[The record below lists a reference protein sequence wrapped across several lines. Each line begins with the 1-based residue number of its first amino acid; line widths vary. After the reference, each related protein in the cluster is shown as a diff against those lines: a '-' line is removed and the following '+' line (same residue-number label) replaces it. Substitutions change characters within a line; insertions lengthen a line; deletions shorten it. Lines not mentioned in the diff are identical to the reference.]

1 MQDIRIISVVTCEDE
16 ATAQAAADAV
26 ADAIRPYG
34 GTVDTAPWTKDLA
47 AKRKAEFE
55 AQRASDAA
63 ERARDAA
70 AKAEAD
76 KTAVDKVYAAVDAD
90 ATLDQKAKDAMKALV
105 EASTGIAAEVKEV
118 LP

>member
-47 AKRKAEFE
+47 AKRRAEFE
-55 AQRASDAA
+55 A

-70 AKAEAD
+70 MKAEAD
-76 KTAVDKVYAAVDAD
+76 RTAVDKVYDAVEAD
-90 ATLDQKAKDAMKALV
+90 ATLDQKAKDAVKALV
-105 EASTGIAAEVKEV
+105 EASTGIAAVTKEAAV
-118 LP
+118 TP

>member
-1 MQDIRIISVVTCEDE
+1 MRDIRIISVVTCEDE
-16 ATAQAAADAV
+16 ATAQAVADAV

-34 GTVDTAPWTKDLA
+34 GTVDKAPWTKDLA

-63 ERARDAA
+63 
-70 AKAEAD
+70 AKAETD

-105 EASTGIAAEVKEV
+105 EASTGIAAAMKEV

>member
-47 AKRKAEFE
+47 AKRRAEFV
-55 AQRASDAA
+55 A

-76 KTAVDKVYAAVDAD
+76 RTAGETILADLAASDLDAKVQEQVAAMVTKATGVAVTEEAAV
-90 ATLDQKAKDAMKALV
+90 T
-105 EASTGIAAEVKEV
+105 
-118 LP
+118 P